1 MHSDVADSA
10 LTVNITPSSDMADGR
25 LPLNFVLSLQTE
37 TEAQNGPTT
46 FGWRPMTRDECISDV
61 SEGPS
66 HVVILGAGA
75 SIASTLRNPE
85 PSGKTL
91 PSMDNFIDV
100 VGLRDVIGPGTK
112 DEESRNFET
121 LYSKL
126 HDKDPASPVIA
137 EIERRVAEYFRSLAL
152 PSTPTIYDYLILAL
166 RPKDLIATFNWD
178 PFLYQAFCRNRKMG
192 GVCHSFLHGSVAIGY
207 SREAQKAGRAGDFA
221 DQALTQKF
229 VPTRLLYPVTHKDY
243 NTDEF
248 IAREWSRL
256 KKWLQMAKR
265 ITIFGYGAPET
276 DVEAVALMSE
286 AWGDPNKRNLEQIEM
301 IDVQSENVLTNRWK
315 RFIHTHHYDYCTD
328 YFQSSLAQFPRRTC
342 ESFIHQYLPTTPE
355 EAFQEPNPVPQQF
368 ETLTEMWE
376 WHRPLIEAEAKF
388 EADAEKNS

>member
-1 MHSDVADSA
+1 
-10 LTVNITPSSDMADGR
+10 
-25 LPLNFVLSLQTE
+25 
-37 TEAQNGPTT
+37 
-46 FGWRPMTRDECISDV
+46 MTRDEGINGV

-91 PSMDNFIDV
+91 PSMVNFIDV
-100 VGLRDVIGPGTK
+100 VGLRDVIGLGTP
-112 DEESRNFET
+112 DEEPRNFET
-121 LYSKL
+121 IYSKL
-126 HDKDPASPVIA
+126 HDQDRTSPAIA
-137 EIERRVAEYFRSLAL
+137 EIERRVAEYFGSLAL
-152 PSTPTIYDYLILAL
+152 PSTPTIYDYLIVAL

-192 GVCHSFLHGSVAIGY
+192 GVCLSFLHGNVALGY
-207 SREAQKAGRAGDFA
+207 SREAQKAGPAGAFA
-221 DQALTQKF
+221 DLALTQKF
-229 VPTRLLYPVTHKDY
+229 VPTRLLYPVTHKAY

-256 KKWLQMAKR
+256 KKWLQKAKR

-276 DVEAVALMSE
+276 DVEAVALMSA
-286 AWGDPNKRNLEQIEM
+286 AWGDPNKRNLEQVEM
-301 IDVQSENVLTNRWK
+301 IDVQSESLLTDRWK

-328 YFQSSLAQFPRRTC
+328 YFQSSLAQFPRRTG
-342 ESFIHQYLPTTPE
+342 ESFIHQYLPITPE

-368 ETLTEMWE
+368 ETLHEMWE

-388 EADAEKNS
+388 EADQAERS